1 MRSRRPK
8 KKIKSQ
14 KEGYKICNYCGDE
27 KHILYFGK
35 NSKYCKRCNA
45 ERSKYYR
52 NKSSKS
58 NTDYDNLYI
67 YIVINDSWKDYIK
80 LGRTKDIDRRLST
93 YQTNSPFRDYKMY
106 FYKKVKDVDLI
117 ENYFKTN
124 YNGCNEWFKID
135 KDIAIKI
142 IEDLVIE

>member
-1 MRSRRPK
+1 
-8 KKIKSQ
+8 
-14 KEGYKICNYCGDE
+14 
-27 KHILYFGK
+27 
-35 NSKYCKRCNA
+35 
-45 ERSKYYR
+45 
-52 NKSSKS
+52 
-58 NTDYDNLYI
+58 
-67 YIVINDSWKDYIK
+67 
-80 LGRTKDIDRRLST
+80 
-93 YQTNSPFRDYKMY
+93 MY